1 MKIQIKT
8 DPSLGKDEI
17 ILLCHQKNEK
27 VQQIKRLI
35 DEMVSGQTSMV
46 VYKDKQEI
54 YLPVSEILFF
64 ETSGTTIY
72 AHTAKEMYETSYKLY
87 ELEEI
92 LPGYFLRV
100 SKSSIANIHQ
110 IVSISRN
117 LTASS
122 TIAFN
127 SSHKQ
132 AYVSRHY
139 FRTLKLRLEEKRNF
153 YEKKKT

>member
-8 DPSLGKDEI
+8 APALGKDEVVV
-17 ILLCHQKNEK
+17 LCHPDNTEIHHLKN
-27 VQQIKRLI
+27 LI
-35 DEMVSGQTSMV
+35 EEMNGRQASLV
-46 VYKDKQEI
+46 VYKNKQEV
-54 YLPVSEILFF
+54 YLPVSDILFF
-64 ETSGTTIY
+64 ETFGTAIY
-72 AHTAKEMYETSYKLY
+72 AHTAKEMYETNYKLY

-92 LPGYFLRV
+92 LPGYFLRI

-153 YEKKKT
+153 YEKKKS

>member
-64 ETSGTTIY
+64 ETSGTAIY

-100 SKSSIANIHQ
+100 SKSTIANIHR
-110 IVSISRN
+110 IAGISRN

-122 TIAFN
+122 TIAFG
-127 SSHKQ
+127 STHKQ

-139 FRTLKLRLEEKRNF
+139 FKTLKLRLEEKRNF